1 MKSHKSVLVIGMN
14 GIGLMPT
21 TACKARKLLEAKKAK
36 VYSKMPFTI
45 KLLYKTGCAVQIGW
59 ITGFSG
65 TNTAYLKNKEGKY
78 ITIQGKNYKNIPLS
92 NVQILERNNTWITY
106 TK

>member
-45 KLLYKTGCAVQIGW
+45 KLLYKTGCAVQNISLGIDTGSQHIGVAV
-59 ITGFSG
+59 T
-65 TNTAYLKNKEGKY
+65 TDNCVQLKDEHELRSTMEKRKRLR
-78 ITIQGKNYKNIPLS
+78 K
-92 NVQILERNNTWITY
+92 
-106 TK
+106 

>member
-36 VYSKMPFTI
+36 VYSKMPFTMEQ
-45 KLLYKTGCAVQIGW
+45 L
-59 ITGFSG
+59 
-65 TNTAYLKNKEGKY
+65 
-78 ITIQGKNYKNIPLS
+78 
-92 NVQILERNNTWITY
+92 
-106 TK
+106 